1 MRPGQ
6 RPGGPGTGATVL
18 FRIGLLVERAGGT
31 FDKGFTKGLLLGF
44 VLTGPVM
51 IVVVL
56 PCALDLGE
64 LVLRPCALAFAK
76 QPATKIATSMAHFA
90 L

>member
-1 MRPGQ
+1 M
-6 RPGGPGTGATVL
+6 
-18 FRIGLLVERAGGT
+18 FCIGLLVERAGGT

-56 PCALDLGE
+56 PCAFDRGVLA
-64 LVLRPCALAFAK
+64 LRPCALADVS
-76 QPATKIATSMAHFA
+76 QPAKRIATSTAHFA
-90 L
+90 W